1 MNQNMLKSCQKFCPE
16 FSGPGELY
24 QFEPHGNENGK
35 LIMFKPFPINTE
47 IFKWISLT
55 VSKNFCAQKSPK
67 KSENGL

>member
-35 LIMFKPFPINTE
+35 LIMFEPFSINTE
-47 IFKWISLT
+47 IFK
-55 VSKNFCAQKSPK
+55 
-67 KSENGL
+67 